1 MLSWGTNPGEIVP
14 QIAMEMVVG
23 NKNVMIMQL
32 EFKEITLQDRD
43 WMRKLFSWADNRATE
58 FNFTVLYIWR
68 EIMNTRVA
76 RYKDFLLARFKSE
89 GAESFLYFFPAG
101 RGTSQE
107 LCEAIEACMADAKEN
122 GYPFLM
128 ASVQQEQKEVL
139 ENLFPDR
146 FLFEPYRNSFDYI
159 YSAEDLVFLKGK
171 KFQSKRNFISR
182 FKKQEGWSYE
192 PVGKNNLKECAFM
205 SIRWCAK
212 YGCGKDPSKASESC
226 SVKNALANFEE
237 LGLCGGALRLNGE
250 IVAFTLAEKTSSD
263 TLLVHVE
270 KAYADIV
277 GAYPTIA
284 NEFLR
289 HTIVEDEATGQLSV
303 KYINREDDAG
313 DLGLREAKM
322 QYHPLFLLEKYSVKE
337 K

>member
-1 MLSWGTNPGEIVP
+1 MLPLKSGWNYN
-14 QIAMEMVVG
+14 ME
-23 NKNVMIMQL
+23 
-32 EFKEITLQDRD
+32 FREITLQDKD
-43 WMRKLFSWADNRATE
+43 WMRQLLGYSDNRATE

-68 EIMNTRVA
+68 DIMRSRVCRA
-76 RYKDFLLARFKSE
+76 GDLFVVKFHPKDEPSPMYL
-89 GAESFLYFFPAG
+89 FPAG
-101 RGTSQE
+101 RGSQAQLQHLLE
-107 LCEAIEACMADAKEN
+107 QCMADAKEN

-192 PVGKNNLKECAFM
+192 PIGKNNLKECAIM
-205 SIRWCAK
+205 SISWCVK
-212 YGCGKDPSKASESC
+212 YGCGNNPSKASESC

-237 LGLCGGALRLNGE
+237 LGLCGGALRLNGD
-250 IVAFTLAEKTSSD
+250 IVAFTIAERTSSD

-277 GAYPTIA
+277 GAYPAIA

-289 HTIVEDEATGQLSV
+289 HTIIEDESTGQLSV

>member
-1 MLSWGTNPGEIVP
+1 MD
-14 QIAMEMVVG
+14 
-23 NKNVMIMQL
+23 
-32 EFKEITLQDRD
+32 FREITLEDKD
-43 WMRKLFSWADNRATE
+43 WMRQLLGYSDNRATE

-68 EIMNTRVA
+68 DIMNSRVCRA
-76 RYKDFLLARFKSE
+76 DDFFVVRFHPH
-89 GAESFLYFFPAG
+89 GAPAPMYLFPAG
-101 RGTSQE
+101 RGTDAQLRE
-107 LCEAIEACMADAKEN
+107 LLEQCMADAGEN

-128 ASVQQEQKEVL
+128 ASVQPEQKDVL
-139 ENLFPDR
+139 ENLFPDK
-146 FLFEPYRNSFDYI
+146 FLFEPYRNTFDYI
-159 YSAEDLVFLKGK
+159 YSAEDLLFLRGK

-182 FKKQEGWSYE
+182 FKRQEGWSYE
-192 PVGKNNLKECAFM
+192 PVGKENLEECASM
-205 SIRWCAK
+205 SIKWCAK
-212 YGCGKDPSKASESC
+212 YGCGKDPSMASESC
-226 SVKNALANFEE
+226 SVKNAIANFFE
-237 LGLCGGALRLNGE
+237 LGLCGGLLRLNGE
-250 IVAFTLAEKTSSD
+250 VVAFTLAEKTNSD
-263 TLLVHVE
+263 TLLVHIE

-289 HTIVEDEATGQLSV
+289 NTVVIDEQTGELSV

>member
-1 MLSWGTNPGEIVP
+1 
-14 QIAMEMVVG
+14 ME
-23 NKNVMIMQL
+23 
-32 EFKEITLQDRD
+32 FREITLQDKD
-43 WMRKLFSWADNRATE
+43 WMRQLLGYSDNRATE

-68 EIMNTRVA
+68 GIMRSKVC
-76 RYKDFLLARFKSE
+76 RSGDFFVVKFNPK
-89 GAESFLYFFPAG
+89 GAPAPMYLYPAG
-101 RGTSQE
+101 RGTLQQLKQLLE
-107 LCEAIEACMADAKEN
+107 ECMADAAES
-122 GYPFLM
+122 GFPFHM
-128 ASVQQEQKEVL
+128 ASVQPEQKEVL
-139 ENLFPDR
+139 ESLFPDK
-146 FLFEPYRNSFDYI
+146 FTFEPNRDYFDYI

-192 PVGKNNLKECAFM
+192 PVGEANLKECGRM
-205 SIRWCAK
+205 SFKWCAK
-212 YGCGKDPSKASESC
+212 YGCGKDPSMASESC
-226 SVKNALANFEE
+226 SVKNAIENFSA
-237 LGLCGGALRLNGE
+237 LGLCGGLLRLNGE
-250 IVAFTLAEKTSSD
+250 VVAFTLAERTSSD
-263 TLLVHVE
+263 TLLVHIE

-289 HTIVEDEATGQLSV
+289 NTIVSDEESGQLSV

>member
-1 MLSWGTNPGEIVP
+1 M
-14 QIAMEMVVG
+14 
-23 NKNVMIMQL
+23 
-32 EFKEITLQDRD
+32 EFKEITLQDKD
-43 WMRKLFSWADNRATE
+43 WMRQLLGYSDNQATE

-68 EIMNTRVA
+68 DIMRSKVCRVGDWLVV
-76 RYKDFLLARFKSE
+76 R
-89 GAESFLYFFPAG
+89 FFPKGAPAPMYLFPQG
-101 RGTSQE
+101 RGTVEE
-107 LCEAIEACMADAKEN
+107 LKGVLEACMEDARQN

-128 ASVQQEQKEVL
+128 ASVQNNQKEIL

-146 FLFEPYRNSFDYI
+146 FEFEPNRDYFDYI
-159 YSAEDLVFLKGK
+159 YSAEDLTFLKGK
-171 KFQSKRNFISR
+171 KYQSKRNFVSR

-192 PVGKNNLKECAFM
+192 PLGKNNLKECAVM
-205 SIRWCAK
+205 SISWCAK
-212 YGCGKDPSKASESC
+212 YGCGKDPSMASESC
-226 SVKNALANFEE
+226 SVKNALQNFEE
-237 LGLCGGALRLNGE
+237 LGLTGGLLRLDGE
-250 IVAFTLAEKTSSD
+250 VVAFTIAEKTNSD
-263 TLLVHVE
+263 TLLVHIE
-270 KAYADIV
+270 KAYGDIV

-289 HTIVEDEATGQLSV
+289 NSIIVDEQTGELSV